1 MRSRNVQHALLVVA
15 LSPAGV
21 FIACGGGG
29 GTPTVPTA
37 SSSSSASSAPVTS
50 ASVTPK
56 ASGSSDIPKPNV
68 AGTDLAKGVASLQG
82 GDLTSAKG
90 FLESAIKK
98 NPKDAE
104 ALYYLGVVLE
114 KSNDKPGA
122 EKAYKDA
129 LAAKPDLDEAA
140 ANLAAIYIDTQK
152 YDEAIKL
159 TKAALLKHPDDHA
172 VRTNLALAYAAKGDE
187 KSARKAFED
196 AVKTAP
202 NDATLLFTYG
212 HWLGVWKDNE
222 GALGKLRS
230 ARAAAGDQAALIAAV
245 GHEMRMLGAFGDCV
259 PTYDKAIS
267 IKPAAEFLVD
277 RALCKIGAKDDA
289 GAQTDLLNAVSKEPN
304 YALAHFFLG
313 NGYARQS
320 KWDDAIKEYEAYL
333 RMDASGSM
341 AKQATERLKL
351 AQTKKAGGGAPPP
364 KK

>member
-1 MRSRNVQHALLVVA
+1 MRSLKVQHALWLVA
-15 LSPAGV
+15 LGPFGA
-21 FIACGGGG
+21 FTACGGGG
-29 GTPTVPTA
+29 GTPTTPTA
-37 SSSSSASSAPVTS
+37 SSSTSSSPVTS
-50 ASVTPK
+50 ASVTPT
-56 ASGSSDIPKPNV
+56 ASGSADMPKTV
-68 AGTDLAKGVASLQG
+68 AGTDLAKGVASLQA
-82 GDLTSAKG
+82 GDLTTAKMH
-90 FLESAIKK
+90 LEAALKK
-98 NPKDAE
+98 NAKDAE

-129 LAAKPDLDEAA
+129 LAVKPDLDEAA

-159 TKAALLKHPDDHA
+159 TKAALVKHPDDHA
-172 VRTNLALAYAAKGDE
+172 VRTNLALAYASKGDE
-187 KSARKAFED
+187 KAARKTFED
-196 AVKTAP
+196 AIKTAP
-202 NDATLLFTYG
+202 NDANLLFTYG
-212 HWLGVWKDNE
+212 HWLGVWKDNV
-222 GALGKLRS
+222 GALERLRA

-267 IKPAAEFLVD
+267 VKPAAEFLVD

-289 GAQTDLLNAVSKEPN
+289 GAQADLLNAVNKEPN
-304 YALAHFFLG
+304 YALAHAFLG

-333 RMDASGSM
+333 RMDPSGPM

-351 AQTKKAGGGAPPP
+351 AQTKKAGGAPP